1 MFVDFCTAR
10 IAVYRGTTTYSY
22 DYDGFDE
29 GVQEESITLS
39 QCLTDFPVSG
49 KS

>member
-10 IAVYRGTTTYSY
+10 IAVYTGTTMYSY
-22 DYDGFDE
+22 DYGFDE
-29 GVQEESITLS
+29 GVEEESITLS